1 LGIIRETMPA
11 MRGREDEIYSRF
23 VPPKRTHTR
32 CPFPSHEDRNPSFRL
47 DSRTG
52 RWFCTCGS
60 GDVLDFIQHI
70 GLAHHTGA
78 AAVYVRDALGL
89 PPIAI
94 AKETPTQRAIR
105 EARLAQSRNEA
116 QGRATT
122 AAADQEKYARR
133 QLAKARH
140 LWRSSIVATGTPVEA
155 YLRRRRISC
164 PIPRTLRGLPP
175 GHVGP
180 FGAMIAP
187 FGLAWEPEPGFLDM
201 SSFDVHCIHLTFIT
215 DDAGPACNARGSR
228 KITIGLGHDLPIVL
242 APPNDGLGLA
252 IAEGIE
258 DALSAHESTGL
269 GAWAAGTAN
278 RLPGLARHVPDWI
291 ESCTILVDNDE
302 AGRRESARLIR
313 MLQGRSIE
321 VRSYAA

>member
-1 LGIIRETMPA
+1 MQAI
-11 MRGREDEIYSRF
+11 RGREDEIYSRF
-23 VPPKRTHTR
+23 VPRKGAHTR
-32 CPFPSHEDRNPSFRL
+32 CPFPSHEDRNPSFRP

-60 GDVLDFIQHI
+60 GDVLDFIQRI
-70 GLAHHTGA
+70 GLAHNAGA
-78 AAVYVRDALGL
+78 AAAYVRDTLGL
-89 PPIAI
+89 APIATTR
-94 AKETPTQRAIR
+94 EPRTQRAIR
-105 EARLAQSRNEA
+105 EARLAQAGNEA
-116 QGRATT
+116 RVRATT
-122 AAADQEKYARR
+122 ATADREQYARG

-140 LWRSSIVATGTPVEA
+140 LWLCSVAAKGTPVET
-155 YLRRRRISC
+155 YLRRRAITC

-175 GHVGP
+175 GNVGP

-187 FGLAWEPEPGFLDM
+187 FGLTSELEPGILDI
-201 SSFDVHCIHLTFIT
+201 SSFDLHGIHLTFIT
-215 DDAGPACNARGSR
+215 NDARPAGNARGSR

-291 ESCTILVDNDE
+291 ESCTVLIDNDD
-302 AGRRESARLIR
+302 AGRRESAKLIQALR
-313 MLQGRSIE
+313 RRSME